1 MNPYGVRDGED
12 GLVTL
17 YPGLIARGYAYL
29 IPTGLLSI
37 WATGRESKI
46 CGRGGK
52 HNVVKAQMN
61 RYDSIGGD
69 SLTYDEARDLT
80 GNPNGNEFEYDYES
94 RMVQVLY
101 DTDEVIA
108 EYAYDDLGRRIEK
121 DDKIAGEKTRY
132 YYNDNWQ
139 VLKETDDNNNALRW
153 YVYGN
158 YIDEVLVMVAPN
170 EQNDYYYAHN
180 HLHSPGAE
188 DEGGGRFDHGGS
200 PVNLFPNWRRVYITG
215 EGLMEEFRFEGEAED
230 GDFYLLLGVVG
241 VTEFDAEI

>member
-1 MNPYGVRDGED
+1 MTYNDSDTEWFDYDKLGNRVEAKHRDSQGE
-12 GLVTL
+12 LT
-17 YPGLIARGYAYL
+17 YARNSL
-29 IPTGLLSI
+29 T
-37 WATGRESKI
+37 
-46 CGRGGK
+46 
-52 HNVVKAQMN
+52 N
-61 RYDSIGGD
+61 RYDQTG
-69 SLTYDEARDLT
+69 TYDIKAEYDNA
-80 GNPNGNEFEYDYES
+80 GNTTKDPNAYEYEYDYEN
-94 RMVQVLY
+94 RIVKITKGE
-101 DTDEVIA
+101 TDIA

-121 DDKIAGEKTRY
+121 DDKIAVEKTRY